1 MSVSVAEPGPRATG
15 WLRRQRTNLLI
26 AGGLVAGVLVVV
38 GLGGGGATSEPLDP
52 DNPGRDGARAL
63 ARVLDAE
70 GVEVTVVRSADRL
83 EDATTDSATTV
94 LVTSTYNLGPSTIER
109 LRATTGEALLVLA
122 LPDVAATGELG
133 YEAGSPVSDAGPRA
147 ADCADAELGARLDDL
162 EIRVEQG
169 AEYPAPAGCWFGDGG
184 ALLAQPEAGV
194 LLLGASDLLRNS
206 AILEA
211 DNAAAALRLLGERE
225 RLVWYVPDI
234 ADLAGSDEVSLSS
247 LLPDWIRP
255 GLWLLGLAL
264 LALVVWRGRRLGPL
278 VTEPLPV
285 VVKAIETTR
294 SRGRLYRKVND
305 RAHATAALRSAART
319 GATER
324 LRLPATSDPQALVR
338 DVARHLDRPVDEIG
352 YLLHPSAPV
361 PPTDHDLIALASALA
376 RLDREV
382 RRT

>member
-1 MSVSVAEPGPRATG
+1 VSPSVAEPSSRTTG

-26 AGGLVAGVLVVV
+26 AGGLVAAALVVV
-38 GLGGGGATSEPLDP
+38 GLGGSAATSEPLDP
-52 DNPGRDGARAL
+52 DNPGREGARAL
-63 ARVLDAE
+63 ARVLEDA
-70 GVEVTVVRSADRL
+70 GVDVTVARSADQL
-83 EDATTDSATTV
+83 ADTTPDSATTV

-109 LRATTGEALLVLA
+109 LRATTEEALLVLA
-122 LPDVAATGELG
+122 LPDVAVIGELG
-133 YEAGSPVSDAGPRA
+133 FEAGSPVFDDGPRA
-147 ADCADAELGARLDDL
+147 ADCVDAELGARLDDL

-169 AEYPAPAGCWFGDGG
+169 SEYPAPAGCWFGDDG

-194 LLLGASDLLRNS
+194 LLLGAPDLLRN
-206 AILEA
+206 AAVLEA

-225 RLVWYVPDI
+225 RLVWYVPDV

-255 GLWLLGLAL
+255 GLWLAALAL
-264 LALVVWRGRRLGPL
+264 LAVVVWRGRRLGPL
-278 VTEPLPV
+278 VIEPLPV

-319 GATER
+319 GAAER
-324 LRLPATSDPQALVR
+324 LRLPTTSDPQTLVR
-338 DVARHLDRPVDEIG
+338 DVARHLDRPVDEIA
-352 YLLHPSAPV
+352 YLLHPFAPV

-382 RRT
+382 RRA